1 MTGEISL
8 GGVYFPT
15 LLLLA
20 MAATVLTIIV
30 TRLLT
35 YLGFYRFVAYRPL
48 VDLAIFLLLL
58 GLVSLLTSQF
68 GLAS

>member
-20 MAATVLTIIV
+20 IGATVLTLIV

-35 YLGFYRFVAYRPL
+35 HIGFYRFVAYRPL
-48 VDLAIFLLLL
+48 VDLALFFLML
-58 GLVSLLTSQF
+58 GLASLLTSHF
-68 GLAS
+68 GLLS